1 MTKKSDLGTA
11 RAADTMG
18 VFKGHEADWFFQRSL
33 AYMNEKAAEIGEC
46 FYAARRI
53 DEKDPDS
60 WIYEWAD
67 LAGNVDAQGDR
78 ALEKGDRV
86 NAREAF
92 MRACNYYRVAE
103 YGCVPSHPRFR
114 EMWEK
119 SVAAFHK
126 ACPLFDPPVQIMKV
140 PFEGAELPAYYWR
153 PDQSNQKRPT
163 LVVAGG
169 NDDTEEE
176 DFFIIGPA
184 AVRRGYNVFI
194 FGYPGHRGAVHTD
207 PQQVRRPDYE
217 VPFKAALDLLETLP
231 GVDERI
237 ALIGFSGG
245 GYVAPRVAIHDKRI
259 KAVIPNNPMIDYK
272 RVADALLEPIV
283 NKIPGF
289 LIKWALDRK
298 LKRMPLVRAYM
309 EYGLWAT
316 GLSHMTLYEWLTSA
330 EAQREWARFNI
341 EEDLHKITCPA
352 LALVGGGEGEE
363 MIKQTREFI
372 EGISSKHKKMHIFTK
387 PQDGSHDH
395 CMLDNVSRMQYV
407 VFEWL
412 NEVFEYAYQ
421 HELEH
426 DEGRALPNAELQ
438 AVGNV

>member
-1 MTKKSDLGTA
+1 MTKKREIGTA

-60 WIYEWAD
+60 WIVEWAE
-67 LAGNVDAQGDR
+67 QGKKLYLQAEE
-78 ALEKGDRV
+78 ALEKGNTE

-92 MRACNYYRVAE
+92 MRSCNYYRIAE
-103 YGCVPSHPRFR
+103 YGCLPSDPRFH
-114 EMWEK
+114 ELWEI
-119 SVAAFHK
+119 SVEAFHK
-126 ACPLFDPPVQIMKV
+126 ACPLFNPPVDIIKV
-140 PFEGAELPAYYWR
+140 PFEDSELPAYFWQ
-153 PDQSNQKRPT
+153 PDKSGKKRPT

-194 FGYPGHRGAVHTD
+194 FGYPGHRGAVHYD
-207 PQQVRRPDYE
+207 PKQVRRPDYE

-237 ALIGFSGG
+237 ALMGFSGG
-245 GYVAPRVAIHDKRI
+245 GYVAPRVAIYDQRI

-272 RVADALLEPIV
+272 RVADALLGPIV

-289 LIKWALDRK
+289 MLKWALDRK

-309 EYGLWAT
+309 EYGLWAN
-316 GLSHMTLYEWLTSA
+316 GLSHMTLYDWMTSK
-330 EAQREWARFNI
+330 EAQKEWAKFNI
-341 EEDLHKITCPA
+341 TEDLHKITCPA

-363 MIKQTREFI
+363 MLKQTEEFMA
-372 EGISSKHKKMHIFTK
+372 GISSEIKKMHVFTK
-387 PQDGSHDH
+387 PVDGSHDH

-407 VFEWL
+407 TFEWL
-412 NEVFEYAYQ
+412 NEIFG
-421 HELEH
+421 H
-426 DEGRALPNAELQ
+426 DESEKEITEHENSRDYSKVEA
-438 AVGNV
+438 